1 MLRQEKLSILY
12 LIDIGKWNRING
24 KAIVRKP
31 NRFFF
36 ISGEK
41 RGYNHRKARKK
52 GADMINFN
60 KTKTRKR
67 IAAVIIFILIIAMVL
82 PSILSAVV

>member
-1 MLRQEKLSILY
+1 
-12 LIDIGKWNRING
+12 
-24 KAIVRKP
+24 
-31 NRFFF
+31 
-36 ISGEK
+36 
-41 RGYNHRKARKK
+41 
-52 GADMINFN
+52 MINFN